1 MKQIIKSAIIAIAFT
16 SGTVMFTSCD
26 KVVED
31 TVDGLFKPLNDAAE
45 EYAKERKQQ
54 NMDNLFN
61 WRIGNDTDQEAIDK
75 YGLDNCFQVT
85 ELNSAFWA
93 SSQAPDVN
101 PAIDINNLR
110 MVRCLTHS
118 YNSIAICGLIC
129 DKSIASDVAWIF
141 RQLYDANYQI
151 KNVTTAEHICKENLT
166 GMHYTYGYFFDI
178 NNPESATELERQGLS
193 VTINAGK
200 PLASDDLAVKLF
212 KEKGFK
218 WGGDEPEGDPN
229 CFSK

>member
-75 YGLDNCFQVT
+75 YGLDNCF
-85 ELNSAFWA
+85 
-93 SSQAPDVN
+93 
-101 PAIDINNLR
+101 
-110 MVRCLTHS
+110 
-118 YNSIAICGLIC
+118 
-129 DKSIASDVAWIF
+129 
-141 RQLYDANYQI
+141 
-151 KNVTTAEHICKENLT
+151 
-166 GMHYTYGYFFDI
+166 
-178 NNPESATELERQGLS
+178 
-193 VTINAGK
+193 
-200 PLASDDLAVKLF
+200 
-212 KEKGFK
+212 
-218 WGGDEPEGDPN
+218 
-229 CFSK
+229 

>member
-1 MKQIIKSAIIAIAFT
+1 MRQIIKSAIIAIVFT
-16 SGTVMFTSCD
+16 SGTVMLTSCD

-31 TVDGLFKPLNDAAE
+31 TVEGLFKPLNDAAD

-54 NMDNLFN
+54 NMYNLFN
-61 WRIGNDTDQEAIDK
+61 WRIGNETDQEAIDK

-85 ELNSAFWA
+85 ELNAAFWA
-93 SSQAPDVN
+93 SSKAPDVN

-151 KNVTTAEHICKENLT
+151 EDA
-166 GMHYTYGYFFDI
+166 
-178 NNPESATELERQGLS
+178 ATELERQGLS

>member
-1 MKQIIKSAIIAIAFT
+1 MKQIIKSAIIAIVFT
-16 SGTVMFTSCD
+16 SGTVMLTSCD

-31 TVDGLFKPLNDAAE
+31 TVEGLFKPLNDAAE

-61 WRIGNDTDQEAIDK
+61 WRIGNETDQEAIDI
-75 YGLDNCFQVT
+75 
-85 ELNSAFWA
+85 NS
-93 SSQAPDVN
+93 
-101 PAIDINNLR
+101 LR

-118 YNSIAICGLIC
+118 YNSFVIRGLIC
-129 DKSIASDVAWIF
+129 DKSIASDIARIF
-141 RQLYDANYQI
+141 RELYDANYQI
-151 KNVTTAEHICKENLT
+151 EDA
-166 GMHYTYGYFFDI
+166 
-178 NNPESATELERQGLS
+178 ATELERQGLS

-218 WGGDEPEGDPN
+218 WGGDEPGGDSN
-229 CFSK
+229 CFANR

>member
-1 MKQIIKSAIIAIAFT
+1 MKQIIKSAIIAIVFT
-16 SGTVMFTSCD
+16 CGTVMLTSCE
-26 KVVED
+26 KVVVD

-61 WRIGNDTDQEAIDK
+61 WRIGNETDQEAIDK

-85 ELNSAFWA
+85 ELNSAFWTGPD
-93 SSQAPDVN
+93 APDVN

-118 YNSIAICGLIC
+118 YNSFVIRGLIC
-129 DKSIASDVAWIF
+129 DKSIASDIARIF
-141 RQLYDANYQI
+141 RELYDANYQI
-151 KNVTTAEHICKENLT
+151 EDA
-166 GMHYTYGYFFDI
+166 
-178 NNPESATELERQGLS
+178 ATELERQGLS

-218 WGGDEPEGDPN
+218 WGGDEPGGDSN
-229 CFSK
+229 CFANR